1 MILEGC
7 LRPRATPRFTESP
20 IMRRARRVVRIVHF
34 HANARRRLAR
44 TRYIR
49 YKLPHGPSGAGSRL
63 RLEIMDADR
72 RIAAPRAAGPLRRR
86 YDGSILGAPGLRAD
100 RGYSAFVTNCLA
112 CISRVFVYR
121 RGNTLNGRSSLVPG
135 TRIRGRFI

>member
-20 IMRRARRVVRIVHF
+20 IMRRARRVVRLVHF

-72 RIAAPRAAGPLRRR
+72 RIAAPRAAPVTTALRR
-86 YDGSILGAPGLRAD
+86 SILGAPGGVA